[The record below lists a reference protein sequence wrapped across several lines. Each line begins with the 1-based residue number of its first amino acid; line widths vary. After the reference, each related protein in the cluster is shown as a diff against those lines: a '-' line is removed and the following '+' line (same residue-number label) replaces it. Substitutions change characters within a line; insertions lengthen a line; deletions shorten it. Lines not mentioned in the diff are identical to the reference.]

1 MELTPVAVEIL
12 STAAKQAN
20 WTRDTMASM
29 PPRLL
34 SARKLTLLGAVDA
47 AMLPG
52 LARALPGVTH
62 LRYHGATSD
71 GILRLAEALADWRC
85 VEVLELQ
92 GAKYDVA
99 AMEAFGPALREL
111 PRLRALRIGGN
122 DPEDSSPT
130 TKLIDCLGGLSSLQQ
145 LNLAG
150 RRISNR
156 GAKTLAAA
164 LGGMEQLRSLVLSGC
179 AIAKRGIQDIA
190 VALRGRRIT
199 TLVLSGNSITDG
211 AAAEVIA
218 TVRGLPY
225 LATLRLSGAGLCQ
238 ESALGLMEA
247 VGECGMLEELELND
261 NADLFAAPAA
271 PGRGAAAAAAAGA
284 GGDSPS
290 ATLLDAAC
298 SALARCP
305 RLRVVRMTGAGLP
318 SDAAKR
324 IKALL
329 PKDCETQF

>member
-1 MELTPVAVEIL
+1 
-12 STAAKQAN
+12 
-20 WTRDTMASM
+20 MASM

-150 RRISNR
+150 VASAIVAQRPWRR
-156 GAKTLAAA
+156 
-164 LGGMEQLRSLVLSGC
+164 RSAGWSSFARWVLSGC

-211 AAAEVIA
+211 AAA
-218 TVRGLPY
+218 R
-225 LATLRLSGAGLCQ
+225 
-238 ESALGLMEA
+238 
-247 VGECGMLEELELND
+247 
-261 NADLFAAPAA
+261 
-271 PGRGAAAAAAAGA
+271 
-284 GGDSPS
+284 
-290 ATLLDAAC
+290 
-298 SALARCP
+298 
-305 RLRVVRMTGAGLP
+305 
-318 SDAAKR
+318 
-324 IKALL
+324 
-329 PKDCETQF
+329 